1 MRLPSAN
8 ALFRVQATD
17 DGGALLETSALQQ
30 PALQQPAL
38 LQRTLS
44 SSIHTCIGSVG
55 ACRRSEA
62 SGPDAGL
69 GASRAR

>member
-17 DGGALLETSALQQ
+17 DGGALLETS
-30 PALQQPAL
+30 ALQQPAL